1 VTCGVSLGPVIYVPQ
16 AIGGTSR
23 RERVPTAAEE
33 RLLVYLSLMRGVA
46 GVQFYC
52 HSQVT
57 SGGAQYSPA
66 AWSEVRKVA
75 LEVAEL
81 APALSLGDNLSAI
94 INVSSSAFI
103 PGGNHGGS
111 GGTLFHAAWRDPHTP
126 RGGTWA
132 TMLLLVANTDNTPMI
147 LTIQPECTLVNCSE
161 PVTALFQQGR
171 YLVPN
176 STGAVTDAL
185 LGLGTAAYRLN
196 LLPGTGQAPMQQPLQ
211 PPQPQ
216 LNPANMV
223 VNPSFEQAYNI
234 GSPDGMRYDYECV
247 GGAQTEGLQHCV
259 DGSAT
264 AFADSRVAVHGTH
277 SLRLTT
283 PSSRGGV
290 RMGPYALEAFEYSKQ
305 YTLSFWTRAEPV
317 RPLPPSPQGLV
328 LRLYLSNS
336 WQTPHQLNVSVRG
349 DGEWRQHS
357 IDISAVSAAPKH
369 KPLGG
374 RNWMQYSLVSVGKV
388 WVDLLQLVPTRAAPY
403 HKL

>member
-1 VTCGVSLGPVIYVPQ
+1 MPEGLSTHLRATAGRALPPYQDGSAHYCFAQQPSSVVI
-16 AIGGTSR
+16 GCRGTS
-23 RERVPTAAEE
+23 P
-33 RLLVYLSLMRGVA
+33 
-46 GVQFYC
+46 
-52 HSQVT
+52 QV
-57 SGGAQYSPA
+57 GMPA
-66 AWSEVRKVA
+66 ADKDS
-75 LEVAEL
+75 
-81 APALSLGDNLSAI
+81 LSFANPLTRT
-94 INVSSSAFI
+94 SS
-103 PGGNHGGS
+103 
-111 GGTLFHAAWRDPHTP
+111 GTFDR
-126 RGGTWA
+126 
-132 TMLLLVANTDNTPMI
+132 
-147 LTIQPECTLVNCSE
+147 E
-161 PVTALFQQGR
+161 QQGR